1 MFDFNVDNFLYN
13 NNNFDIV
20 ISSSDDRLNYVTN
33 ANITNIFNSFDN
45 SYNSYI

>member
-13 NNNFDIV
+13 NNNFGIV

-33 ANITNIFNSFDN
+33 ANIIKYF
-45 SYNSYI
+45 